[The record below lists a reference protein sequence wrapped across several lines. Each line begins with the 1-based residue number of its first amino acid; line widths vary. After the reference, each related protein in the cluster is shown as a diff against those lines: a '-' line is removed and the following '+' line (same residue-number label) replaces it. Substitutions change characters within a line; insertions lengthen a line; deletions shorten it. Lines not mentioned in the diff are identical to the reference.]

1 MVCGHRWLEDKKVAD
16 RALEIWSHIT
26 TYISEILKKLKH
38 KIPATS
44 SFVTVRS
51 AVHDQLMPAKLAFFA
66 STASIMLPYLQ
77 IFQSD
82 APLVPFVISEPQT
95 LLEMLMKKFVKRK
108 ELEKL
113 DSASKILQFD
123 VSLSE
128 HHVAS
133 KDIDVGFAAKALIDK
148 LIKDKKVSDL
158 QVLEFRKECQAML
171 VGTVTKIQEW
181 SPLKFSL
188 ARKLISVDPR
198 LIASNPESAIKMFQ
212 QALQQL
218 IEAQWNTPGEGD
230 TILAQFR

>member
-1 MVCGHRWLEDKKVAD
+1 MG
-16 RALEIWSHIT
+16 
-26 TYISEILKKLKH
+26 
-38 KIPATS
+38 
-44 SFVTVRS
+44 
-51 AVHDQLMPAKLAFFA
+51 
-66 STASIMLPYLQ
+66 
-77 IFQSD
+77 
-82 APLVPFVISEPQT
+82 
-95 LLEMLMKKFVKRK
+95 KFVKRK

-113 DSASKILQFD
+113 DSASKISQFD

-133 KDIDVGFAAKALIDK
+133 KDIDVGFTAKALIDK

-158 QVLEFRKECQAML
+158 QALEFRKECQAML
-171 VGTVTKIQEW
+171 VGTVTKIQER

-218 IEAQWNTPGEGD
+218 IEARWNTPGEGD
-230 TILAQFR
+230 IILAHFR